1 MFASSRSCSVSQDSR
16 WDLPGKELVPPRWL
30 PMLPG
35 HGTLSVGKMS
45 VNNVCVMVPAW
56 HLGTQKS

>member
-1 MFASSRSCSVSQDSR
+1 MSQDSR